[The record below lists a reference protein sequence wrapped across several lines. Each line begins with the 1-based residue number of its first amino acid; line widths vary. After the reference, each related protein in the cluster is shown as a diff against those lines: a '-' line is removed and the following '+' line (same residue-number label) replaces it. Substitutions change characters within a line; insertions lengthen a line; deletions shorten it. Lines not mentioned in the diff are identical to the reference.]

1 MLEKIQNQINS
12 GKDKIVI
19 HNFRGDCIE
28 LVNFL
33 KDCLINP
40 SCPIKN
46 LYFNA
51 TFLENNCLRI
61 LMSGLKEN
69 NSITELTLANIF
81 HDSNINQSLEYIN
94 NMLKKNK
101 SITYL
106 CLRNCNIEDNI
117 SILIPGLKKSN
128 IISLN
133 LEQNNL
139 KTKGVENLKNL
150 IEDSSCI
157 LENLNLSENQIPKT
171 TLEKKLLPSIRKN
184 ITLFFVDIYHNIYS
198 EEIEKKIEEK
208 IKEETDINKEIQKLW
223 KQFSQ
228 RKSGFYT
235 KEQENY
241 LNRRPYR
248 ITNDNSKLPLQLRF
262 LIQEYIPRDIK
273 NNIELF
279 IRWIMEKRGVD
290 EYDDIVQ
297 KLIKYERSL

>member
-33 KDCLINP
+33 KDCLIHP

-61 LMSGLKEN
+61 LMSGIKEN
-69 NSITELTLANIF
+69 NSIKELTLANIF
-81 HDSNINQSLEYIN
+81 QDSNINQGLEYIN

-106 CLRNCNIEDNI
+106 CLRNCNIEENI

-133 LEQNNL
+133 LEQNEL
-139 KTKGVENLKNL
+139 KTKGVENLRTL
-150 IEDSSCI
+150 IEDSSSI

-208 IKEETDINKEIQKLW
+208 INEETDINKEIQKLW

-248 ITNDNSKLPLQLRF
+248 ITNDNSKLPLQLRS

-273 NNIELF
+273 SNIELF

-290 EYDDIVQ
+290 EYDDRVQ
-297 KLIKYERSL
+297 KLIKYERSF